1 LTTKYHLEFTRWC
14 EWSTEIR
21 RTW

>member
-1 LTTKYHLEFTRWC
+1 LTTKYHLEFTCWC
-14 EWSTEIR
+14 EWSTEIC